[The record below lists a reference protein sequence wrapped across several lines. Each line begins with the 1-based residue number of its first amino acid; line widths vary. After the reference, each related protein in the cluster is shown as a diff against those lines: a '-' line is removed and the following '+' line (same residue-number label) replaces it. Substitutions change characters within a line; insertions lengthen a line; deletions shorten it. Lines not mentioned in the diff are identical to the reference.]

1 MVMATHP
8 KLWTADMLD
17 DVPEDGRRWEVING
31 RLLVTP
37 GPDAPHQFAAGEF
50 FVRLSVYFGRI
61 ARARVVTSPSDIR
74 SGPLTRMQPDVY
86 VVAFRDGKLP
96 TTPFDLSELLL
107 TIEVIS
113 PSSARAD
120 RHIRRVAY
128 LAGGVPEYWIVD
140 PKKRHIE
147 RWRTGDTQPEIV
159 TDEIMF
165 QVPGI
170 DHPLIISLPEL
181 FVDAFYGL

>member
-8 KLWTADMLD
+8 KVWTADMLD

-37 GPDAPHQFAAGEF
+37 GPNAPHQFAVIEILG
-50 FVRLSVYFGRI
+50 RLYNYFGRV
-61 ARARVVTSPSDIR
+61 AQARVVTSPSDIR

-96 TTPFDLSELLL
+96 TTPFEMRELLL
-107 TIEVIS
+107 TVEVIS

-128 LAGGVPEYWIVD
+128 LEGGVPEYWIVD

-147 RWRTGDTQPEIV
+147 RWRTGDTLPEIV
-159 TDEIMF
+159 TGEIMF

-170 DHPLIISLPEL
+170 DLPLIISLPEL
-181 FVDAFYGL
+181 FADASYGL

>member
-1 MVMATHP
+1 MAMATHP
-8 KLWTADMLD
+8 KVWTADMLD

-37 GPDAPHQFAAGEF
+37 GPDAPHQLAAIELI
-50 FVRLSVYFGRI
+50 VRLHQHFRRAAV
-61 ARARVVTSPSDIR
+61 ARVFTSPSDIR

-86 VVAFRDGKLP
+86 VAAFRDGKLP
-96 TTPFDLSELLL
+96 EVPFDMRDLLL

-120 RHIRRVAY
+120 RHIRRVVY
-128 LAGGVPEYWIVD
+128 LEGGVPEYWIID

-147 RWRTGDTQPEIV
+147 RWRTGDTLPEIV

-170 DHPLIISLPEL
+170 GHPLIISLPEL
-181 FVDAFYGL
+181 FADAFYGL

>member
-1 MVMATHP
+1 MVMATKP
-8 KLWTADMLD
+8 KVWTADMLD

-37 GPDAPHQFAAGEF
+37 GPNAPHQFAVIELL
-50 FVRLSVYFGRI
+50 VRLHHYFNRI
-61 ARARVVTSPSDIR
+61 AQARVVTSPSDIR

-96 TTPFDLSELLL
+96 TTPYDMRELLL
-107 TIEVIS
+107 TVEVIS

-128 LAGGVPEYWIVD
+128 LEGGVPEYWIVD

-147 RWRTGDTQPEIV
+147 RWRTGDAVPEIV

-165 QVPGI
+165 QVPGV

-181 FVDAFYGL
+181 FADAFHGL

>member
-1 MVMATHP
+1 MATHP
-8 KLWTADMLD
+8 KVWTADMLD
-17 DVPEDGRRWEVING
+17 DAPDDGRRWEVING

-37 GPDAPHQFAAGEF
+37 GPDTPHQLAAGEF
-50 FVRLSVYFGRI
+50 FVRLSVYFGRT
-61 ARARVVTSPSDIR
+61 AQARVVMSPSDIR
-74 SGPLTRMQPDVY
+74 SGPLTRMQPDIY
-86 VVAFRDGKLP
+86 VVAFCDGKLP
-96 TTPFDLSELLL
+96 AAPFDLAELLL

-113 PSSARAD
+113 PSSARPD
-120 RHIRRVAY
+120 RHIRRAAY
-128 LAGGVPEYWIVD
+128 LEGGVPECWIVD

-165 QVPGI
+165 QAPGI

-181 FVDAFYGL
+181 FADAFYGL